1 MKYLLPFHTL
11 LGANDP
17 WTLKFYSS
25 LGCAF
30 FTLFVTLEYVISTLK
45 SNGSL
50 AGIRFFFSFSRFF
63 TRLDLNVCAIFM
75 MPGCGYDV
83 LNGGKTLHIFFVT
96 FGQIFLSDLLHVCTA
111 SLRLLCVSLSPFS
124 SLFHIQFLEQK
135 NSFRFVFILLSAEL
149 HISRFL
155 YYIFGTVGTKSMQN
169 NWVRMED
176 GKSCTNQLIWWR
188 CNRWVF

>member
-63 TRLDLNVCAIFM
+63 YSFGLERLR
-75 MPGCGYDV
+75 Y
-83 LNGGKTLHIFFVT
+83 LHDAGLWLRCT
-96 FGQIFLSDLLHVCTA
+96 EWWENATYFL
-111 SLRLLCVSLSPFS
+111 R
-124 SLFHIQFLEQK
+124 
-135 NSFRFVFILLSAEL
+135 N
-149 HISRFL
+149 
-155 YYIFGTVGTKSMQN
+155 
-169 NWVRMED
+169 
-176 GKSCTNQLIWWR
+176 IWA
-188 CNRWVF
+188 NIPI

>member
-1 MKYLLPFHTL
+1 MKYLLPFQTL

-30 FTLFVTLEYVISTLK
+30 FTLFVTLEYVISTLQ

-111 SLRLLCVSLSPFS
+111 SCDCYVSPCLLSPLSSIFS
-124 SLFHIQFLEQK
+124 FLNK
-135 NSFRFVFILLSAEL
+135 KIRFVSSSFYCRLSC
-149 HISRFL
+149 
-155 YYIFGTVGTKSMQN
+155 IFRV
-169 NWVRMED
+169 
-176 GKSCTNQLIWWR
+176 SCTTYLGQLGLNPCKTTGLGWR
-188 CNRWVF
+188 MGNPARIN